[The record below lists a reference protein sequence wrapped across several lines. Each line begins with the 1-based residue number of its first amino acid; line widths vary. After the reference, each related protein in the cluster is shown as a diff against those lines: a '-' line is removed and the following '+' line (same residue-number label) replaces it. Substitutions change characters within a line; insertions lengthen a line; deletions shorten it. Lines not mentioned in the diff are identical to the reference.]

1 MHIFLNSP
9 LNLRKKLAQLL
20 TKLEKKACT
29 ILIAY
34 KYNTTYIHTSSS
46 LWIIKCHL
54 LFQHRAIFIPKHVAS
69 KASMFTRN
77 RFLGEHISC
86 TSHCTKRNGTKLLQR
101 LFEPIPLAINSRES
115 QMAKLRNFCSSSRAP
130 LDICDFFFTC
140 WIYVIW
146 INRKWCCKD
155 DDP

>member
-34 KYNTTYIHTSSS
+34 KYNTTYIHFIEPVDHQVPSLSQNRWPEKRPCSSES
-46 LWIIKCHL
+46 C
-54 LFQHRAIFIPKHVAS
+54 FGRE
-69 KASMFTRN
+69 
-77 RFLGEHISC
+77 EHW

-101 LFEPIPLAINSRES
+101 FEPIPLAINSRES
-115 QMAKLRNFCSSSRAP
+115 QMAKLRKSCSSSRAP
-130 LDICDFFFTC
+130 LDI
-140 WIYVIW
+140 YSV
-146 INRKWCCKD
+146 
-155 DDP
+155 